1 MTQYTES
8 VERQKIKMEAEA
20 WATSVKSIH
29 AHSLSSMHYDDRPE
43 DTIDGQ
49 CVTDTEYNSG
59 VVERRQNGRLIHIF
73 GKKLTGQALIDAYT
87 RNN

>member
-1 MTQYTES
+1 MTQYTDS
-8 VERQKIKMEAEA
+8 VERQKTLMAAEE
-20 WATSVKSIH
+20 WSRSVASIH
-29 AHSLSSMHYDDRPE
+29 AHSLDSMHYDDRPE

-59 VVERRQNGRLIHIF
+59 VVERRQNGRLIHTF
-73 GKKLTGQALIDAYT
+73 GKKLTGKELIDEYE

>member
-29 AHSLSSMHYDDRPE
+29 ANSLSSMHYDDRPE
-43 DTIDGQ
+43 DTIDGP
-49 CVTDTEYNSG
+49 
-59 VVERRQNGRLIHIF
+59 
-73 GKKLTGQALIDAYT
+73 
-87 RNN
+87 